1 MKKKFLMGIIALAL
15 SLAMMSPVLA
25 DSKSACVAI
34 GADNTEAQLK
44 TVYGYFGISRG
55 SVEETVVTN
64 ADERKYLEGQVSLDK
79 IGSLAL
85 SSVYVQEKTSGGIDI
100 KTNNINWVTD
110 EMYKAALTTAGITN
124 AKVIVAAYTPVSGT
138 GALTGIYKAYE
149 TATGTTLDEAAKTT
163 AVDEVVVTGELQD
176 AVGDDAVNIINTL
189 KSEIAQTKGMSDDQI
204 RQLIEETATKYD
216 TTLTEEQVAQILDLV
231 KQFNQLNMDP
241 DTFVK
246 LLEASQKTGGFF
258 EQVQSF
264 FQNFSDF
271 FSSLTSGTA
280 K

>member
-1 MKKKFLMGIIALAL
+1 MKKKFLMGLLAIAL
-15 SLAMMSPVLA
+15 SMAMMSPVLA

-64 ADERKYLEGQVSLDK
+64 ADERAYLEGQISLDK

-85 SSVYVQEKTSGGIDI
+85 SSVYVQEKSSGGIDI
-100 KTNNINWVTD
+100 TTKNIDWVTED
-110 EMYKAALTTAGITN
+110 MYKAALTTAGITN

-149 TATGTTLDEAAKTT
+149 AATGTTLDEAAKTT
-163 AVDEVVVTGELQD
+163 AVDEVVITGELQD
-176 AVGDDAVNIINTL
+176 AVGDDAVNIINSL
-189 KSEIAQTKGMSDDQI
+189 KSEIAQTKGMSDDEI
-204 RQLIEETATKYD
+204 RQLIQETATKYD
-216 TTLTEEQVAQILDLV
+216 TTLTDAQVEEILGLV
-231 KQFNQLNMDP
+231 NQFNELNMDP

-246 LLEASQKTGGFF
+246 LLEASQKTDGFM

-264 FQNFSDF
+264 FQSIGDF
-271 FSSLTSGTA
+271 FSSLTSGSG

>member
-1 MKKKFLMGIIALAL
+1 MKKKILMSIMAIAL
-15 SLAMMSPVLA
+15 SMTMMSPVWA

-55 SVEETVVTN
+55 AVEETVVTN
-64 ADERKYLEGQVSLDK
+64 ADERQYLGGQVSSDK

-85 SSVYVQEKTSGGIDI
+85 SSVYVQEKTSGGIEI
-100 KTNNINWVTD
+100 ETKNIDWVTED
-110 EMYKAALTTAGITN
+110 MYKAALTTAGITN

-149 TATGTTLDEAAKTT
+149 AATGTTLDEAAKTT

-176 AVGDDAVNIINTL
+176 AVGDDAVNIINSL
-189 KSEIAQTKGMSDDQI
+189 KTEIAQTKGMSDDEI
-204 RQLIEETATKYD
+204 RQLIKETATKYD
-216 TTLTEEQVAQILDLV
+216 TTLTDDQIEEILGLV
-231 KQFNQLNMDP
+231 KQFNELNMDP

-246 LLEASQKTGGFF
+246 LLEASQKSAGFF
-258 EQVQSF
+258 DQIQSF

-271 FSSLTSGTA
+271 FTNLSSG